1 MPSPIERIK
10 SAYNAFM
17 GRDPTKE
24 TIIYQGGS
32 WGGRPDR
39 TRHIIQNER
48 SIVHTVLNRIAID
61 AASINIKHVRVDENG
76 EYKSDIKSSL
86 NRLLSIEANVDQ
98 TGRALITD
106 LVYSMLDD
114 GVVALFPTDLSQNPW
129 NSDAYEV
136 LEARVAKITDWYPK
150 HVRLECYNEN
160 SGRREYVVAEKRFVP
175 IIENPFYSI
184 MNEPNSTLQ
193 RLIRSLNQLDRFNE
207 LNSSGK
213 MDLIIQLPY
222 ITKTAS
228 RLAQAEERRKSIEAQ
243 LTGSK
248 YGIAYID
255 GTEKIVQLN
264 RSLENNLWDQVK
276 GLKEELL
283 SELGLTVEILN
294 GTAKEDAMTN
304 YYSRIVEPIL
314 TTISEE
320 IERKWLSKTSQTRG
334 QAIRYFRDPFKL
346 VPVNTLAEIADKLT
360 RNEIMSSNEIR
371 MRIGLAPSDD
381 PKADELVNSN
391 MPQSS
396 MGSELSKSDEVSEE
410 GESEQPKR
418 GYNDVANDVLDSL
431 NSEIK
436 KILKEY
442 DPDFVDDSDE
452 VSNEETKEYDDVVN
466 DVLDSVMNE
475 IEDMLSDEVEEE
487 DEEDV

>member
-1 MPSPIERIK
+1 
-10 SAYNAFM
+10 
-17 GRDPTKE
+17 
-24 TIIYQGGS
+24 
-32 WGGRPDR
+32 
-39 TRHIIQNER
+39 
-48 SIVHTVLNRIAID
+48 
-61 AASINIKHVRVDENG
+61 
-76 EYKSDIKSSL
+76 
-86 NRLLSIEANVDQ
+86 
-98 TGRALITD
+98 
-106 LVYSMLDD
+106 
-114 GVVALFPTDLSQNPW
+114 
-129 NSDAYEV
+129 
-136 LEARVAKITDWYPK
+136 
-150 HVRLECYNEN
+150 
-160 SGRREYVVAEKRFVP
+160 
-175 IIENPFYSI
+175 
-184 MNEPNSTLQ
+184 
-193 RLIRSLNQLDRFNE
+193 
-207 LNSSGK
+207 

-396 MGSELSKSDEVSEE
+396 MSSELSKSEEVSKE
-410 GESEQPKR
+410 GGTEQPKR

-431 NSEIK
+431 NGEIK
-436 KILKEY
+436 K
-442 DPDFVDDSDE
+442 
-452 VSNEETKEYDDVVN
+452 NT
-466 DVLDSVMNE
+466 
-475 IEDMLSDEVEEE
+475 
-487 DEEDV
+487 